1 MKAIL
6 DEMLAA
12 LSRGE
17 RVVLC
22 SILASSGSVPRG
34 AGAKMAVFEDGR
46 VLGTIGG
53 GAVAVYFQ
61 FFAPE
66 QTADVAVLKRW
77 REMLDRDVD
86 LWLLLSL
93 DGDGVNEFHVVTR
106 EEIPQDKADYFS
118 TKAVWKNG
126 IYVEPLC
133 HAGSVYIFGGG
144 HVGRALV
151 PVLATVGFRVVM
163 YDNREELAKKE
174 NYPMASEVIFGSFS
188 DISGK
193 VALKLHTGEP
203 GGPNIIPREW
213 VKEFQAK
220 VPGTTIVECNVFYA
234 SPRQTTEGHRKT
246 LETNGWTFSPVD
258 IMDEEGDTPLPIKG
272 GKWLKEVHVGSHLLS
287 YDSMIVLTHFKG
299 HTMGGFGGCLKNV
312 AIGCASGKLGKWELH
327 HEGSN
332 DWAGGPHF
340 MERMVEGGKAVV
352 DHFGQKITY
361 LSVMRR
367 MSVDCDCVGTSAA
380 EPTADDIGILA
391 STDILAIDKAAIDL
405 VYALPEAQR
414 HDLVERIESRSGLR
428 QLSYMRE
435 LHMGTDQYDLIEV

>member
-53 GAVAVYFQ
+53 GAVERLSIQRAQDALKNGGSNELKSYNLHPSEVASTGMICGGAVTVYFQ

-106 EEIPQDKADYFS
+106 EEIPQDKVDYFS
-118 TKAVWKNG
+118 AKAVWKDG

-193 VALKLHTGEP
+193 VALTANDYAVVMTP
-203 GGPNIIPREW
+203 GHQGRRL
-213 VKEFQAK
+213 
-220 VPGTTIVECNVFYA
+220 Y
-234 SPRQTTEGHRKT
+234 RRGHRAR
-246 LETNGWTFSPVD
+246 PRAHR
-258 IMDEEGDTPLPIKG
+258 P
-272 GKWLKEVHVGSHLLS
+272 
-287 YDSMIVLTHFKG
+287 
-299 HTMGGFGGCLKNV
+299 
-312 AIGCASGKLGKWELH
+312 
-327 HEGSN
+327 SN
-332 DWAGGPHF
+332 PGRDAGGDRHQH
-340 MERMVEGGKAVV
+340 RGGDDRAPRAP
-352 DHFGQKITY
+352 
-361 LSVMRR
+361 RR
-367 MSVDCDCVGTSAA
+367 TAALRALTCRSHRFCTSAA
-380 EPTADDIGILA
+380 A
-391 STDILAIDKAAIDL
+391 
-405 VYALPEAQR
+405 
-414 HDLVERIESRSGLR
+414 
-428 QLSYMRE
+428 
-435 LHMGTDQYDLIEV
+435 

>member
-17 RVVLC
+17 RVVLS

-34 AGAKMAVFEDGR
+34 AGAKMAVFEDDR

-53 GAVAVYFQ
+53 GAVERLSIQRAQDALKNGGSNELKSYNLHPSEV
-61 FFAPE
+61 AS
-66 QTADVAVLKRW
+66 TADVAVLKRW
-77 REMLDRDVD
+77 REMLDKDVD

-106 EEIPQDKADYFS
+106 EEIPQDKVDYFS
-118 TKAVWKNG
+118 AKAVWKDG

-193 VALKLHTGEP
+193 VALTANDYAVVMTP
-203 GGPNIIPREW
+203 GHQADYEILSQVLGSDATYIGCIGSRTKVAKTRERL
-213 VKEFQAK
+213 KCD
-220 VPGTTIVECNVFYA
+220 GY
-234 SPRQTTEGHRKT
+234 TE
-246 LETNGWTFSPVD
+246 ED
-258 IMDEEGDTPLPIKG
+258 IARVHAPIGLPI
-272 GKWLKEVHVGSHLLS
+272 LAETPEE
-287 YDSMIVLTHFKG
+287 I
-299 HTMGGFGGCLKNV
+299 
-312 AIGCASGKLGKWELH
+312 AIS
-327 HEGSN
+327 
-332 DWAGGPHF
+332 
-340 MERMVEGGKAVV
+340 
-352 DHFGQKITY
+352 I
-361 LSVMRR
+361 
-367 MSVDCDCVGTSAA
+367 AA
-380 EPTADDIGILA
+380 EMIEHRARLA
-391 STDILAIDKAAIDL
+391 G
-405 VYALPEAQR
+405 QR
-414 HDLVERIESRSGLR
+414 H
-428 QLSYMRE
+428 
-435 LHMGTDQYDLIEV
+435 

>member
-34 AGAKMAVFEDGR
+34 AGAKMAVFEDDR

-53 GAVAVYFQ
+53 GAVERLSIQRAQDALKNGGSNELKSYNLHPSEVASTGMICGGAVTVYFQ

-77 REMLDRDVD
+77 REMLDKDVD

-93 DGDGVNEFHVVTR
+93 DGDGVNEFHVARR

-118 TKAVWKNG
+118 AKAVWKDG

-193 VALKLHTGEP
+193 VALTANDYAVVMTP
-203 GGPNIIPREW
+203 GHQADYEILSRVLGSDATYIGCIGSRTKVAKTRERL
-213 VKEFQAK
+213 KCD
-220 VPGTTIVECNVFYA
+220 GY
-234 SPRQTTEGHRKT
+234 TE
-246 LETNGWTFSPVD
+246 ED
-258 IMDEEGDTPLPIKG
+258 IARVHAPIGLPI
-272 GKWLKEVHVGSHLLS
+272 LAETPEE
-287 YDSMIVLTHFKG
+287 I
-299 HTMGGFGGCLKNV
+299 
-312 AIGCASGKLGKWELH
+312 AIS
-327 HEGSN
+327 
-332 DWAGGPHF
+332 
-340 MERMVEGGKAVV
+340 
-352 DHFGQKITY
+352 I
-361 LSVMRR
+361 
-367 MSVDCDCVGTSAA
+367 AA
-380 EPTADDIGILA
+380 EMIEHRARLA
-391 STDILAIDKAAIDL
+391 G
-405 VYALPEAQR
+405 QR
-414 HDLVERIESRSGLR
+414 H
-428 QLSYMRE
+428 
-435 LHMGTDQYDLIEV
+435 